1 MAQKG
6 AVKPDGRAPEGAERL
21 RDHLRSVTLADVFD
35 KRVLGFALILAWA
48 SVTFFSDAIHYST
61 RNDVTHFNSV
71 VGFSSLGMV
80 AVLLAGA
87 CGEKALTRFEEK
99 RFAPWLA
106 PLAIALATVV
116 LVIVE
121 RGPIEQPW
129 CSIASTVAGA
139 GLGMFYLGWGNVF
152 SRLTIVQVMTKT
164 AASFVLSALIFA
176 GVVLLPLPAAI
187 AVTIALPLASA
198 AILLPGLGGAGARS
212 HGATAGEG
220 PQLLPSA
227 FPAVPLSLGLLAFA
241 GAVVQALLLDASPI
255 INNGSYPWLLLIAV
269 LVSLVVLCVPMLS
282 ADSPDFAAAYRTAVL
297 LFGFVFLL
305 LPLLKRGT
313 IAADGLGLTLY
324 ATMNMLTWI
333 VLARLSALGRL
344 SPLRTFGIGWA
355 AQVAGFLGGS
365 FLGALLAS
373 FSAMSP
379 QLLSAMTL
387 VCTCLLYIS
396 YRLLLGAPAQLAVLS
411 GAPGSGRR
419 PFREHCHRVAVDHG
433 LTDREEEVMVLVAK
447 GRSTPRIR
455 EALGLTAGTVNTHL
469 SHVYRKLE
477 VHDRQ
482 EVIDLVETYRGAS
495 PSIVADGGTQ
505 GCGVRTP

>member
-1 MAQKG
+1 M
-6 AVKPDGRAPEGAERL
+6 L
-21 RDHLRSVTLADVFD
+21 F
-35 KRVLGFALILAWA
+35 
-48 SVTFFSDAIHYST
+48 
-61 RNDVTHFNSV
+61 
-71 VGFSSLGMV
+71 
-80 AVLLAGA
+80 
-87 CGEKALTRFEEK
+87 
-99 RFAPWLA
+99 
-106 PLAIALATVV
+106 
-116 LVIVE
+116 
-121 RGPIEQPW
+121 
-129 CSIASTVAGA
+129 
-139 GLGMFYLGWGNVF
+139 
-152 SRLTIVQVMTKT
+152 
-164 AASFVLSALIFA
+164 
-176 GVVLLPLPAAI
+176 LLP
-187 AVTIALPLASA
+187 
-198 AILLPGLGGAGARS
+198 
-212 HGATAGEG
+212 
-220 PQLLPSA
+220 
-227 FPAVPLSLGLLAFA
+227 
-241 GAVVQALLLDASPI
+241 
-255 INNGSYPWLLLIAV
+255 
-269 LVSLVVLCVPMLS
+269 
-282 ADSPDFAAAYRTAVL
+282 
-297 LFGFVFLL
+297 VFLL

-505 GCGVRTP
+505 GCGVCTP